1 MPFVNISSNFFEN
14 NNNGKTQ
21 SQSAGENKK
30 APKKEKK

>member
-14 NNNGKTQ
+14 NNGKNQ
-21 SQSAGENKK
+21 NQGAGENKK